1 MDDIGR
7 CVCGMKGQKYIL
19 GPCILS
25 GRLLIH
31 ADKKTR
37 LFVEG
42 SSFSD
47 GVISWRFG
55 REYPEKC
62 QHFLTGSALLT
73 DIEMDLCPQWREG
86 AVAVKKE
93 DFESTHEVWNGWN
106 TLTPHI
112 SQ

>member
-7 CVCGMKGQKYIL
+7 CVCGMDGQKYIL

-47 GVISWRFG
+47 GVITGDLEENIPKNASI
-55 REYPEKC
+55 
-62 QHFLTGSALLT
+62 FL
-73 DIEMDLCPQWREG
+73 QVRRY
-86 AVAVKKE
+86 
-93 DFESTHEVWNGWN
+93 
-106 TLTPHI
+106 
-112 SQ
+112 